1 MDWFE
6 NEFINYL
13 TMWSAQIA
21 NMTSTWT
28 WQDDYNSFITDII
41 PLSNEEQNKS
51 KKELISWIPSINQ

>member
-1 MDWFE
+1 MDLFE

-21 NMTSTWT
+21 NMTST

>member
-1 MDWFE
+1 MDLFE

-13 TMWSAQIA
+13 TTWSAQIA
-21 NMTSTWT
+21 NMTST

>member
-6 NEFINYL
+6 NAFINYS
-13 TMWSAQIA
+13 TTWSAQIA
-21 NMTSTWT
+21 NMIST

-51 KKELISWIPSINQ
+51 KKELISWIPSISQ

>member
-6 NEFINYL
+6 NEFINYS

-21 NMTSTWT
+21 NMISTW
-28 WQDDYNSFITDII
+28 QIDYNSFITDII
-41 PLSNEEQNKS
+41 PLSNEEQNKP

>member
-1 MDWFE
+1 MDLFE

-13 TMWSAQIA
+13 TTWSAQNA
-21 NMTSTWT
+21 NMTSTW
-28 WQDDYNSFITDII
+28 QIDYNSFITDII

>member
-6 NEFINYL
+6 NAFINYS
-13 TMWSAQIA
+13 TTWSAQIA
-21 NMTSTWT
+21 NMIST
-28 WQDDYNSFITDII
+28 WQDDYYSFITDII

>member
-6 NEFINYL
+6 NAFINYS
-13 TMWSAQIA
+13 TTWSAQIA
-21 NMTSTWT
+21 NMIST

-41 PLSNEEQNKS
+41 SLSNEEQNKS